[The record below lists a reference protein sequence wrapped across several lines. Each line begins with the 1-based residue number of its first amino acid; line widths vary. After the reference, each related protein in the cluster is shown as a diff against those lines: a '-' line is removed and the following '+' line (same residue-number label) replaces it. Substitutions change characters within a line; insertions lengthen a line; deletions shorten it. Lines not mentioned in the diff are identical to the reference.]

1 MHDQISP
8 AVGVEAWLAGRKDAR
23 VEMAHYEHIRN
34 DLGRRVEYGVQVRG
48 GPTGAELLA
57 ELEEAL
63 TQDSRSGPTPH

>member
-1 MHDQISP
+1 
-8 AVGVEAWLAGRKDAR
+8 
-23 VEMAHYEHIRN
+23 MAHYEHIRN